1 MKKFFALLLAL
12 VMVLS
17 LVACGDKKT
26 DDNQGDTNTDDQQG
40 ETTTYTNPDDIDDNM
55 TSEDGKYEVA
65 FVTDVGQL
73 KDKSFNQG
81 TFDGVK
87 LYAANN
93 GLSYKYYQPAN
104 GDQATDDDRYDAMK
118 AAVDGGAKVVVC
130 AGFMQEGAL
139 RMAAKEFPNVSFV
152 FVDGYPITEE
162 AGVDG
167 SPVLKNVA
175 GIAFKE
181 EQCGYLAGYA
191 VVKEGFTKL
200 GFTGG
205 GGGTNPACC
214 RYGYGFVQGADA
226 AAKELGVKV
235 DMNYSWQYGASFS
248 ASPEL
253 QTMVSGWYSNGTEI
267 VFACGGSMFQSVAAA
282 ASAEDG
288 KVVGVDVDQ
297 SSESET
303 VVTSA
308 MKGLSDAAEW
318 AIAKVYD
325 GTFSEIGGVKTALG
339 VTENAVGLPTAT
351 WSMENFS
358 VADYNTMLKDI
369 VDGKITIDSD
379 YNNLKSPA
387 TIRSNTKM
395 NTQMPST
402 SQDRVF
408 PSWVSFFC
416 SGVSSCS
423 VRARTP
429 AILPISVSMP
439 VAVTTMRPR
448 P

>member
-1 MKKFFALLLAL
+1 MKKFLAMILAL
-12 VMVLS
+12 AMVLS
-17 LVACGDKKT
+17 MVACSKQPAKDP
-26 DDNQGDTNTDDQQG
+26 NQGNTDNPGQT
-40 ETTTYTNPDDIDDNM
+40 ETITDPDKINDEM

-65 FVTDVGQL
+65 FITDVGQL

-93 GLSYKYYQPAN
+93 KLSYKYYQPAN
-104 GDQATDDDRYDAMK
+104 KDQATDDDRYEAMK
-118 AAVDGGAKVVVC
+118 AAVENGAKVVVC

-226 AAKELGVKV
+226 AAKELNEKV
-235 DMNYSWQYGASFS
+235 EMNYSWQYGANFN

-253 QTMVSGWYSNGTEI
+253 QTMAAGWYQTGTEVI
-267 VFACGGSMFQSVAAA
+267 FACGGSMFASISAAA
-282 ASAEDG
+282 AAEEG

-297 SSESET
+297 SGESTT
-303 VVTSA
+303 VITSA
-308 MKGLSDAAEW
+308 MKGLADSAQW
-318 AIAKVYD
+318 ALGKFYA
-325 GTFSEIGGVKTALG
+325 GEFASIGGVQTSLG
-339 VTENAVGLPTAT
+339 ANENAVGLPTAT
-351 WSMENFS
+351 WSLTKWS
-358 VADYNTMLKDI
+358 VDSYKVMLQDI
-369 VDGKITIDSD
+369 KDGKIAID
-379 YNNLKSPA
+379 NNYDNLA
-387 TIRSNTKM
+387 
-395 NTQMPST
+395 ST
-402 SQDRVF
+402 EN
-408 PSWVSFFC
+408 
-416 SGVSSCS
+416 
-423 VRARTP
+423 
-429 AILPISVSMP
+429 
-439 VAVTTMRPR
+439 VTLNIVG
-448 P
+448 